1 MRQTRF
7 DGKPIAEK
15 YGISEDEVQNIYR
28 YTFEFIHNTAS
39 SFDFSVLTDDEL
51 DKMKTSF
58 QLPGLGKLY
67 LDRIKLNKYREK
79 WKKI

>member
-1 MRQTRF
+1 MKQTRF
-7 DGKPIAEK
+7 DGKLIAEK

-67 LDRIKLNKYREK
+67 LDRTKLNKYREK